1 MTVRERTAE
10 VLEDNRG
17 KYISGA
23 DIASELGVTRNAVWK
38 AVNILK
44 SEGYE
49 INAVTNRGYCL
60 SEDSDILSEKTL
72 RKYLEPRYAA
82 NLRVYR
88 RITSTNTVLKEMAA
102 KGAPEGTILVA
113 AKQTSG
119 RGRFDRPFISGTS
132 GVYFSILLRPDN
144 IPAER
149 SLLITTAAAVA
160 VAQTVEKISGR
171 SAGIKWVNDVFI
183 GGKKICGILTEASFG
198 VDGGGLDYAVLGIG
212 VNVTEPEEGFP
223 DEIKDIAGSVFEDG
237 ARVPDAR
244 SRIAAGIINTF
255 FDFYL
260 HPDKTDFI
268 GEYKRRSIVIG
279 KDVYLINGNNTE
291 EARVTDIDSEC
302 RLIVRTKDGT
312 EKRVSSGEIS
322 LKLK

>member
-1 MTVRERTAE
+1 M
-10 VLEDNRG
+10 
-17 KYISGA
+17 
-23 DIASELGVTRNAVWK
+23 
-38 AVNILK
+38 
-44 SEGYE
+44 
-49 INAVTNRGYCL
+49 
-60 SEDSDILSEKTL
+60 
-72 RKYLEPRYAA
+72 
-82 NLRVYR
+82 
-88 RITSTNTVLKEMAA
+88 
-102 KGAPEGTILVA
+102 
-113 AKQTSG
+113 
-119 RGRFDRPFISGTS
+119 
-132 GVYFSILLRPDN
+132 
-144 IPAER
+144 
-149 SLLITTAAAVA
+149 
-160 VAQTVEKISGR
+160 
-171 SAGIKWVNDVFI
+171 
-183 GGKKICGILTEASFG
+183 
-198 VDGGGLDYAVLGIG
+198 
-212 VNVTEPEEGFP
+212 NVTEPEEGFP

-279 KDVYLINGNNTE
+279 KDVYLINGSNTE